1 MYIAVLNKY
10 QLSLID
16 PHDEI
21 VLLTEL
27 DDHCYKLVD
36 ERRSSEVLSTQ
47 LTDDGPVNHALNVHL
62 PRAKSQTHCDDRYV
76 EAKISR
82 CIVWDK
88 VPEGSTLIFE
98 DT

>member
-36 ERRSSEVLSTQ
+36 ERRSSEVLST
-47 LTDDGPVNHALNVHL
+47 
-62 PRAKSQTHCDDRYV
+62 
-76 EAKISR
+76 
-82 CIVWDK
+82 
-88 VPEGSTLIFE
+88 
-98 DT
+98 